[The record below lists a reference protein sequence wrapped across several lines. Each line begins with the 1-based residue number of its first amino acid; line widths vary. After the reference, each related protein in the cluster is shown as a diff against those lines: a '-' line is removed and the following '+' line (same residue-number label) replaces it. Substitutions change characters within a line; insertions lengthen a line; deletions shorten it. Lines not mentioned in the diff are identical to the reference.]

1 MICYSKGAWRHRAR
15 PPIGTFDPHANVG
28 RKRMSQ
34 FSLVRSAAD
43 MVSMHVPDVHREADG
58 RLTEADGRPTVSA
71 VAIVA

>member
-1 MICYSKGAWRHRAR
+1 MIFIWGVGVICYSKGAWRHRAR

-43 MVSMHVPDVHREADG
+43 MVAVHVQMYTG
-58 RLTEADGRPTVSA
+58 RLMGG
-71 VAIVA
+71 